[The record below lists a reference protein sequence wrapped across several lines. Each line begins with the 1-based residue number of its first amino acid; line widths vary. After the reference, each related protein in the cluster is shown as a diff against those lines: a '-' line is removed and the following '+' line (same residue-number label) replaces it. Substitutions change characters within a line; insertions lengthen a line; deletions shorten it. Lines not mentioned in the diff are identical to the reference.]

1 MGGDVTL
8 TESLW
13 VDMAWCQM
21 TPMEH
26 RILKPKT
33 DTLAELETKLLG
45 LNSRDLP
52 AYRSSMCSREL
63 ERILT
68 LIKGRNSA
76 PKNKQKD
83 KGPKSG
89 RDDDRRSAGSGYCGY
104 CRRKNPGHTFEECP
118 KLAKRRERDSKNK
131 TTGDNKQNPRKQ
143 TPDNHKAHPP
153 PWLQAQKKPSKSERV
168 QFRAKGDEGV
178 SV

>member
-1 MGGDVTL
+1 MNWAQAKAVYMQFMEKQDVRLQLYALVCDRRQEHEHMLDWVQRLALRKNLMGDDVTL

-13 VDMAWCQM
+13 VDLAWCQM
-21 TPMEH
+21 TQVEH
-26 RILKPKT
+26 RILRPKS
-33 DTLAELETKLLG
+33 DTLAVLETKLLD

-63 ERILT
+63 ERIPT

-89 RDDDRRSAGSGYCGY
+89 RDDD
-104 CRRKNPGHTFEECP
+104 
-118 KLAKRRERDSKNK
+118 
-131 TTGDNKQNPRKQ
+131 
-143 TPDNHKAHPP
+143 
-153 PWLQAQKKPSKSERV
+153 
-168 QFRAKGDEGV
+168 
-178 SV
+178 